1 MCCVEYV
8 KVLFFSPHYIALI
21 YKRGSKSGKAK
32 SEKAPTA
39 AKSEKAPTTKSAK
52 AAPSPPSPPS
62 MMATSLGVD
71 EDVAQDTPKEDMD
84 NTTELLVGLLL
95 DLFTKPDQ
103 AVGDTG
109 SIRDT
114 LGGALMMFLDL
125 FKDYENDG
133 GRRGLR
139 AALGADAIA
148 KEDMEKLETKLI
160 KVLNE
165 LRE

>member
-1 MCCVEYV
+1 
-8 KVLFFSPHYIALI
+8 
-21 YKRGSKSGKAK
+21 
-32 SEKAPTA
+32 
-39 AKSEKAPTTKSAK
+39 
-52 AAPSPPSPPS
+52 
-62 MMATSLGVD
+62 MMASSPEAE
-71 EDVAQDTPKEDMD
+71 EDVAQDMD
-84 NTTELLVGLLL
+84 DTAKLLVGLLL

-114 LGGALMMFLDL
+114 LGGALMMLLDL

-139 AALGADAIA
+139 AATAS
-148 KEDMEKLETKLI
+148 KEDMEKIKTELI